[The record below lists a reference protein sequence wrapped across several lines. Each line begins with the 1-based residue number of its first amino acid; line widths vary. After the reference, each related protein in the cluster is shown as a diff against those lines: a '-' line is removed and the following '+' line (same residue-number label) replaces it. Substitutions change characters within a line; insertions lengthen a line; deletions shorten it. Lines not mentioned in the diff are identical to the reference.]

1 MTQAH
6 ALAAFAFVLG
16 ATIGSF
22 LNVCIYRMPRDL
34 SVNEP
39 RRSFCPHCKQQIPW
53 YRNLPILSWLL
64 LRGRCASCGAPI
76 SPRYL
81 LVELLTGLVFLAIWL
96 KFGLPLA
103 PAYAVFAALLIVA
116 TFIDFE
122 HYIIPDEITKGGAV
136 VGVVLSAAL
145 PGLMGLSPMG
155 SWPAH
160 GWSALWSLGAAILG
174 AGLLWLVVE
183 GGKLAFGRKRIVP
196 EQPEPFRFEP
206 GEGNPRLVIGD
217 EVWPWE
223 EIFSRPSDVLILEC
237 KTATLDGQPVRDKM
251 VKIFYDRIVA
261 DGRETKIE
269 DVREFTGVLTAVVIP
284 REAMG
289 LGDVKFMACI
299 GAFLGWQAVLFT
311 IAISSVIGA
320 FIGGGMLLVTRGH
333 AGGKIPYGPY
343 LALGAALWLVCGP
356 ELVRWYL
363 GVLRPAAP

>member
-6 ALAAFAFVLG
+6 VLAAFAFVLG
-16 ATIGSF
+16 AIVGSF
-22 LNVCIYRMPRDL
+22 LNVCIYRLPRHL

-39 RRSFCPHCKQQIPW
+39 RRSFCPHCRKQIPW
-53 YRNLPILSWLL
+53 HQNLPILSWLM
-64 LRGRCASCGAPI
+64 LRGSCGSCGAPI

-81 LVELLTGLVFLAIWL
+81 LVELLTGLVFLAVWL

-103 PAYAVFAALLIVA
+103 PAYAVFASLLIVA

-122 HYIIPDEITKGGAV
+122 HYIIPDEITKGGAAA
-136 VGVVLSAAL
+136 GVALSAAL
-145 PGLMGLSPMG
+145 PGLMSVDSHWQAAL
-155 SWPAH
+155 
-160 GWSALWSLGAAILG
+160 WSALAAALG

-206 GEGNPRLVIGD
+206 DEENPRLVIDD

-223 EIFSRPSDVLILEC
+223 EVFSRPSDVLILEC
-237 KTATLDGQPVRDKM
+237 KTAILNGRPVRDK
-251 VKIFYDRIVA
+251 VAKIFYDRVVA
-261 DGRETKIE
+261 DGRETKLE
-269 DVREFTGVLTAVVIP
+269 SVREFTGVLTAVVIP

-311 IAISSVIGA
+311 IAVSSVIGA
-320 FIGGGMLLVTRGH
+320 VIGGGMLLATRGR

-343 LALGAALWLVCGP
+343 LALGAALWMICGP
-356 ELVRWYL
+356 ALVQWYL
-363 GVLRPAAP
+363 DVLHPPVP